1 MKAQTTTT
9 HSKDFSA
16 KTLKQL
22 SNKDISI
29 IGTQA
34 VPGYDGDM
42 FFSGVAYNLCYNGNG
57 FLRTHSQV
65 IVLAG
70 SSWNPKTDL

>member
-1 MKAQTTTT
+1 MI
-9 HSKDFSA
+9 HSKDFNQ

-22 SNKDISI
+22 AKKEITI

-34 VPGYDGDM
+34 VPGFEGDKY
-42 FFSGVAYNLCYNGNG
+42 FSSVAYNLKFKETS

-65 IVLAG
+65 ITLAG
-70 SSWNPKTDL
+70 SSWNPATDL